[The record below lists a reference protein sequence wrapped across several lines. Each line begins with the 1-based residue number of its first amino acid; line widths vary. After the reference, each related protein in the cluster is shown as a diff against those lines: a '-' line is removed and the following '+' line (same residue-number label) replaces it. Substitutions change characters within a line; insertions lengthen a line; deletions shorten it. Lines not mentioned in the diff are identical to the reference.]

1 MRKTQH
7 FPKKSFTADS
17 SQQVHTN
24 NYEGSLFMC
33 NNLPVCL
40 GKLQLMKLDVIQL
53 PLMTLLTGVKSP
65 RACLEG
71 HPGVITLYNSQFT
84 IHNSQAEV
92 VNCWNKLISEACA
105 SLF

>member
-40 GKLQLMKLDVIQL
+40 GKLQLIKPDEQVNFRGMCISFLAWG
-53 PLMTLLTGVKSP
+53 TLLFFSLPSRRG
-65 RACLEG
+65 L
-71 HPGVITLYNSQFT
+71 HQF
-84 IHNSQAEV
+84 N
-92 VNCWNKLISEACA
+92 
-105 SLF
+105 